1 MKILLKHE
9 QDFFCTI
16 NDKIFKEQN
25 AGKDF
30 VRKRIKRKI

>member
-16 NDKIFKEQN
+16 NSKPFRVQSTKKILWEN
-25 AGKDF
+25 E
-30 VRKRIKRKI
+30 

>member
-16 NDKIFKEQN
+16 N
-25 AGKDF
+25 GKPFRVQSAKKDL

>member
-16 NDKIFKEQN
+16 NGKSFKVQS
-25 AGKDF
+25 AKKDF
-30 VRKRIKRKI
+30 VGKRIKRKI